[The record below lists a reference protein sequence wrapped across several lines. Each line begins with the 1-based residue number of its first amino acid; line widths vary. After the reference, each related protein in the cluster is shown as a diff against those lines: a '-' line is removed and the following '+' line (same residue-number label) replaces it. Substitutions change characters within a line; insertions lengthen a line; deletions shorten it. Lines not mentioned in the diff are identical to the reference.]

1 MMSHRL
7 LTTSV
12 NMSTIV
18 NSPLK
23 IGLKVE
29 HEGAYYKIINF
40 YRQQNSVNQYIIQS
54 LSTGKTKRVFIHQIC
69 DAEISSMF
77 SALTDNIIFQF
88 DHEESQSDDDLLMNL
103 VNKILFGIL
112 SHSFNHNFAF
122 NLLIPNFTIFK
133 IP

>member
-1 MMSHRL
+1 MSHHL

-54 LSTGKTKRVFIHQIC
+54 LSTGKTKRVYRPQALISFKKYMPPPFPYFKVSIC
-69 DAEISSMF
+69 TLPLPLFAS
-77 SALTDNIIFQF
+77 IF
-88 DHEESQSDDDLLMNL
+88 
-103 VNKILFGIL
+103 
-112 SHSFNHNFAF
+112 FAY
-122 NLLIPNFTIFK
+122 L
-133 IP
+133 

>member
-12 NMSTIV
+12 NMLTIV

-54 LSTGKTKRVFIHQIC
+54 LSTGKTKRVFRHQIC
-69 DAEISSMF
+69 DADYYQRITLTASKFLIYRICPIRIEIIH
-77 SALTDNIIFQF
+77 A
-88 DHEESQSDDDLLMNL
+88 SQTLL
-103 VNKILFGIL
+103 LFKYG
-112 SHSFNHNFAF
+112 
-122 NLLIPNFTIFK
+122 
-133 IP
+133 

>member
-7 LTTSV
+7 LTISV

-29 HEGAYYKIINF
+29 REGAYYKIINF

-54 LSTGKTKRVFIHQIC
+54 LSTGKTKIVFRHQIC
-69 DAEISSMF
+69 DAEISFMF
-77 SALTDNIIFQF
+77 SALTASN
-88 DHEESQSDDDLLMNL
+88 
-103 VNKILFGIL
+103 
-112 SHSFNHNFAF
+112 
-122 NLLIPNFTIFK
+122 FK
-133 IP
+133 ITVFVLLESK

>member
-1 MMSHRL
+1 MSHRL
-7 LTTSV
+7 LTISV

-29 HEGAYYKIINF
+29 REGAYYKIINF

-54 LSTGKTKRVFIHQIC
+54 LSTGKNKRVLRHQVCDVEILRSDWLRSTGNFVVNHLNCLFVIKFI
-69 DAEISSMF
+69 
-77 SALTDNIIFQF
+77 L
-88 DHEESQSDDDLLMNL
+88 NL
-103 VNKILFGIL
+103 VNKTIFGIL
-112 SHSFNHNFAF
+112 SHNFNHNFTF
-122 NLLIPNFTIFK
+122 HLLIPNFTIFK